1 MLFEKTTIG
10 NIHLKNRIVIPAMN
24 LGYSPDGQINERLI
38 NYYAARAQGGAGL
51 IIIGGIAIKA
61 QELWGGFAS
70 IHDDSLIAGHKKLV
84 STLKRY
90 GTAVGIQ
97 LFHAGRYSY
106 AFTKGHEVKSPS
118 PLPSPLSRHTPKEL
132 TIPEIREIIISF
144 GQAALRAKEAGYDL
158 IEVIGSAGY
167 LINQFYSP
175 ATNKRT
181 DEYGG
186 SIKNRMRFP
195 LEVIKEIRQ
204 QVGDDMVLGI
214 RLGGSDFVP
223 SGNTW
228 REMSQLAKELEK
240 ASLNIINVT
249 GGWHESEIPQIQ
261 AEVPRGTYA
270 YLAAKIKGAVN
281 IPVVA
286 SNRINNPETAE
297 DILANGE
304 ADLISVCRGFL
315 ADPDWGIKA
324 EQGRANTIR
333 KCIGCMVCLDML
345 FAHNSP
351 STGVACAINAQA
363 GFENKRFISKSE
375 KPLKILVIGAGP
387 AGLEAARVA
396 AIKGHEVTLVEKENR
411 IGGQWNLA
419 AIPPGKAEFA
429 SLLYYY
435 ENILAELR
443 ISLML
448 NTNADVELVKEQNP
462 DKIILATGA
471 SVSSP
476 PFPIAPNLNVINAW
490 DILKGKNPQGSEI
503 VVIGGGALGVE
514 TALHIA
520 ELGTLGADSL
530 KFLMKHKVEDFD
542 TLYELITRGVFK
554 VTVVEMNKHLATD
567 IIRAMRWTVLK
578 NLKIMGVNTLN
589 EAEVKEITAEGLK
602 LVQAGEEKLLAAD
615 TIVLATGSTAQNHL
629 YQELKPHF
637 DQVEIVGDA
646 VKPAHVIDA
655 IHQAFDLANAW

>member
-1 MLFEKTTIG
+1 

-51 IIIGGIAIKA
+51 IIIGGIAIQA

-106 AFTKGHEVKSPS
+106 AFTKGHEVKAPS

-554 VTVVEMNKHLATD
+554 VTVVEMNKHMATD

>member
-10 NIHLKNRIVIPAMN
+10 NIHLKNRIVIPAIN

-38 NYYAARAQGGAGL
+38 NYYDARAQGGAGL

-70 IHDDSLIAGHKKLV
+70 IHDDSLIAGHEKLV
-84 STLKRY
+84 STLKKH

-106 AFTKGHEVKSPS
+106 AFTKGNEIKAPS

-132 TIPEIREIIISF
+132 TIPEIKEIIASF
-144 GQAALRAKEAGYDL
+144 GQAALRAKKAGYDL

-175 ATNKRT
+175 ATNERT
-181 DEYGG
+181 DKYGG
-186 SIKNRMRFP
+186 SMENRMRFP
-195 LEVIKEIRQ
+195 LEVIREIRQ
-204 QVGDDMVLGI
+204 QVGDDMVLSI

-228 REMSQLAKELEK
+228 REMAALAQELEK
-240 ASLNIINVT
+240 ASLNMINVT
-249 GGWHESEIPQIQ
+249 GGWHESAIPQIQ

-270 YLAAKIKGAVN
+270 YLAAKIKEAVN

-297 DILANGE
+297 TILASKE

-315 ADPDWGIKA
+315 ADPEWGIKA
-324 EQGRANTIR
+324 EKGKANTIR

-345 FAHNSP
+345 FAHSSTN
-351 STGVACAINAQA
+351 TGVACAINAQA
-363 GFENKRFISKSE
+363 GLEEQRIITKGKT
-375 KPLKILVIGAGP
+375 PLKILIIGAGP

-396 AIKGHEVTLVEKENR
+396 ALKGHEVTLVEKENR
-411 IGGQWNLA
+411 IGGQWNIA
-419 AIPPGKAEFA
+419 AVPPGKAEFA
-429 SLLYYY
+429 SLLDYYK
-435 ENILAELR
+435 NILPELNIR
-443 ISLML
+443 LIL
-448 NTNADVELVKEQNP
+448 NTSADVEFIKKQNP
-462 DKIILATGA
+462 DKIIVATGA
-471 SVSSP
+471 SVSPP
-476 PFPIAPNLNVINAW
+476 PFPIAPDAKVINAW
-490 DILKGKNPQGSEI
+490 DILKGKAPQGSEI
-503 VVIGGGALGVE
+503 VVVGGGALGVE

-530 KFLMKHKVEDFD
+530 KFLMRHKVEDFE
-542 TLYELITRGVFK
+542 TLYKLITKGTFR
-554 VTVVEMNKHLATD
+554 VTVVEMNKYLATD

-578 NLKIMGVNTLN
+578 NLKIMGINILN
-589 EAEVKEITAEGLK
+589 ESKVKEITAEGLR
-602 LVQAGEEKLLAAD
+602 LVRAGEEKLLAAD

-629 YQELKPHF
+629 YHELKPHF
-637 DQVEIVGDA
+637 DQVQIVGDA

-655 IHQAFDLANAW
+655 IHQAFDVANAW